1 MISSS
6 TRWTTTARGAAV
18 ALALGLGGLNAWA
31 LSLGRL
37 TVLSALGEPLRAEI
51 DVLEISSEESS
62 SFKAAVA
69 SVDAFRASG
78 MEFNPALGSLQI
90 ALQRRANGRA
100 YLRLSS
106 ERTIND
112 PYVDLVLEVSWNA
125 GSAMRIVR
133 DYTMLFDPP
142 SLRQPQA
149 VAPTPAQL
157 SATSPA
163 ATSPAATS
171 ATETAAASAP
181 ATAQASPPAAPNQ
194 APVTSPA
201 AAAPRT
207 TRTAPSATPAGVVQG
222 KERIT
227 VKSGDTAGRI
237 AAAHLPAEVSLDQML
252 VAMLRANPDAFIN
265 GNVNR
270 LRSGKVLSLPGAE
283 DAQQTQPEEAREMV
297 LAQSKDFDEFRRKLA
312 SSVQDS
318 LAKPAERRASGKV
331 EAQVEDKKSATASP
345 DKLTLSKGDAAAK
358 GNEDKIA
365 QERSAK
371 EATERAQELSKNI
384 AELSKLSAAAAPPAA
399 SAPETAPAP
408 QTPAT
413 EAAPASPPEP
423 PAAEPAP
430 PVVAAPPAPAT
441 PPSPATLPAAEP
453 SFMDTLLGNPWLPA
467 ASAAL
472 VALLAG
478 LGIYRL
484 RRRRQEADADS
495 SFLESRL
502 QADSFFGAS
511 GGQQVDTQDTAVA
524 GTPMDYTA
532 SQLDAADDVDPVA
545 EADVYLA
552 YGRDL
557 QAEEILKEALESHPE
572 RAAIYLKLLEIY
584 AKRRDTANFQT
595 FATILHTLTQ
605 GQGESW
611 ERACALGQGIDPG
624 NAFYQATQ
632 GDMAQTASFSEAL
645 DEAGVPSSSEPPNL
659 PPELVQS
666 MAPAADLDLNLEDEP
681 VVEEAAV
688 DSAPPP
694 PFDLN
699 LDLEL
704 PPIPG
709 ESLASA
715 QTSDTFELEVPADE
729 TTQVSPAVA
738 LPASPAFDLNSLS
751 LDLTPPPE
759 SEPGVEDPL
768 ATKLALAEEFN
779 AIGDADGARALIEE
793 IIAEAS
799 GDMKAKAELALSKLS

>member
-18 ALALGLGGLNAWA
+18 ALALGLGGLNASA

-69 SVDAFRASG
+69 SAEAFRASG
-78 MEFNPALGSLQI
+78 MEFNPALGNLQI

-112 PYVDLVLEVSWNA
+112 PYVDLVMEVSWNA

-149 VAPTPAQL
+149 VVPTPSQV
-157 SATSPA
+157 SAAPPA
-163 ATSPAATS
+163 AAP
-171 ATETAAASAP
+171 ATETATANAPATASAP
-181 ATAQASPPAAPNQ
+181 APASPPAASNTT
-194 APVTSPA
+194 PVASPS
-201 AAAPRT
+201 AAAPRA
-207 TRTAPSATPAGVVQG
+207 TRTALSATPAGMAQG

-384 AELSKLSAAAAPPAA
+384 ADLSKLSAAAAPPAA
-399 SAPETAPAP
+399 SAPESAPAP
-408 QTPAT
+408 QPPAAET
-413 EAAPASPPEP
+413 VPASPPEP

-441 PPSPATLPAAEP
+441 PPPPATLPAAEP

-472 VALLAG
+472 IALLAG
-478 LGIYRL
+478 LGVYRL
-484 RRRRQEADADS
+484 RRRRQEAEADS

-532 SQLDAADDVDPVA
+532 SQLNAADDVDPVA

-611 ERACALGQGIDPG
+611 ERACELGRGIDPG
-624 NAFYQATQ
+624 NAFYQP
-632 GDMAQTASFSEAL
+632 AQTGLAETASFSEAL
-645 DEAGVPSSSEPPNL
+645 DEAAMSSSSESPNL
-659 PPELVQS
+659 QAELTQ
-666 MAPAADLDLNLEDEP
+666 ALTPAADLDLDLEEEP
-681 VVEEAAV
+681 VVSESAA
-688 DSAPPP
+688 DNAPPP

-704 PPIPG
+704 PPLQAD
-709 ESLASA
+709 SSA
-715 QTSDTFELEVPADE
+715 LPQAEDTFSLEVPADE
-729 TTQVSPAVA
+729 APQASSGNP

-759 SEPGVEDPL
+759 LESGLEDPL
-768 ATKLALAEEFN
+768 ETKLALAEEFN